1 MMKPDPIKN
10 PYSDEDYATI
20 KNAWT
25 ALSKGYDAVS
35 GLLSPASGIPHSLPL
50 TQTNLKTVFEN
61 LRTQRPSP
69 RRWLKVLWLKYQQYI
84 MVLPKMPYAI
94 WLSHKL

>member
-1 MMKPDPIKN
+1 MQQKLQDCIGMSLEQGIVMGKPDPIKN

-35 GLLSPASGIPHSLPL
+35 GLLSQLQGIL
-50 TQTNLKTVFEN
+50 TVY
-61 LRTQRPSP
+61 P
-69 RRWLKVLWLKYQQYI
+69 
-84 MVLPKMPYAI
+84 
-94 WLSHKL
+94 